1 MYVCMYIIDREID
14 IIYMLYEYLKMVLCS
29 GITKS

>member
-1 MYVCMYIIDREID
+1 MYIIDREID
-14 IIYMLYEYLKMVLCS
+14 IIYILYVYLKMVLCS

>member
-1 MYVCMYIIDREID
+1 MYIIDREID